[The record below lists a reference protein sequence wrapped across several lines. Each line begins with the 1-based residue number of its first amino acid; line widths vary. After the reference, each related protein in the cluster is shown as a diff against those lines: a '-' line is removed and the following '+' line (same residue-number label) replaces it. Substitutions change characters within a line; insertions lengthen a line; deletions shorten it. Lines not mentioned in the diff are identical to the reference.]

1 MDPSDPS
8 FQASQVGMMGALRT
22 GNPIVDMMLAML
34 VPIVIKMAFERTSKE
49 SLLEGVWAVCF
60 FWSPYYTRDIEHK
73 TVQVS
78 WGGTFS
84 TDKDLRNN
92 VLIKAIQLF
101 LDQERKL
108 EYRHSSVLL
117 QSTKTNDS
125 PWPWDRGE
133 DDEEN
138 TAAGKLKSFRVSK
151 KPPKHR
157 WSPVTEPGA
166 ACKVELRLV
175 EHESDKGEKAE
186 KTTIVNTYQFRSRHK
201 DAIDDFIQQCYTW
214 YIEQLKKMEDSSR
227 YLYEMQ
233 VHPGGASKDGEEA
246 ASRIFKRYKLSES
259 KTFDSLFF
267 DEKEKLLAQVKHF
280 TNKTG
285 KYAVSGYPH
294 KLGLLL
300 HGPPGTGKTSL
311 IKALA
316 QHTGRSIVNVPLAR
330 ISTNQELMDIM
341 FDQSYMVMGDD
352 VPIKLGFKDV
362 IFVMEDVDASA
373 KIVQRRDGKTG
384 SAAAQSDQ
392 PRGMPS
398 AEEHA
403 KLVGAPSSV
412 TPWGLILGY
421 DGDDEGVRAL
431 ADELMSKSERLKRA
445 AVASDRLRELA
456 AGLRAPG
463 APAPSSE
470 RERDELERKSPLE
483 RAAAAADKVKAA
495 MSERCERKEA
505 ADRYVKAFSSG
516 LRRALKAGALVDS
529 ALEDELLGLTPP
541 EAPAGGRTER
551 GGGVMGYD
559 GGDLPRAASD
569 DDDEQESDIQMM
581 MASMLSLTASS
592 GGGGGAAGGGS
603 IGAGGYGG
611 LMGPGSMYGSAYAL
625 KRDKLNLSGLLNV
638 LDGVVDTPERIVV
651 MTTNHPEILDP
662 ALIRPGRIDQKLL
675 LGFMKWPN
683 VVDMIEHYFQLKS
696 HDGGEGLSEALVA
709 RVRDVIL
716 GIDAKGVPGGRG
728 LQLTP
733 AQVEQLSAEHESV
746 EGMIAALEAMAPRAT
761 NETSETTTKTTN
773 ATDGHGAA
781 SPAEAPPPLGVVRQG
796 SKQKVVHEVVFGG

>member
-1 MDPSDPS
+1 MDPQDPS

-34 VPIVIKMAFERTSKE
+34 VPIVIRTMFQHANSETLKDGAL
-49 SLLEGVWAVCF
+49 SVLF

-78 WGGTFS
+78 WGGTFN

-92 VLIKAIQLF
+92 VLIKAIQLY

-108 EYRHSSVLL
+108 EYRYASVLL

-133 DDEEN
+133 DEEEN
-138 TAAGKLKSFRVSK
+138 TPAGKLKSFKVSK

-166 ACKVELRLV
+166 AKLVEVRVV

-186 KTTIVNTYQFRSRHK
+186 KTTITSTFQFRSRHK
-201 DAIDDFIQQCYTW
+201 HAIDEFIDECYRW
-214 YIEQLKKMEDSSR
+214 YILQLKKMEDNSR

-233 VHPGGASKDGEEA
+233 VSPVTGKDSEEA
-246 ASRIFKRYKLSES
+246 ASRVFKRYKLSDY

-267 DEKEKLLAQVKHF
+267 DEKEKLLAQVRHF
-280 TNKTG
+280 TGKTG
-285 KYAVSGYPH
+285 KYAVQGYPH

-362 IFVMEDVDASA
+362 IFVMEDVDAAA
-373 KIVQRRDGKTG
+373 KIVQRRDGKVG
-384 SAAAQSDQ
+384 AIARVERHDALLPNQQAQ
-392 PRGMPS
+392 
-398 AEEHA
+398 
-403 KLVGAPSSV
+403 LVGSV
-412 TPWGLILGY
+412 GTTPWDLLLAY
-421 DGDDEGVRAL
+421 DGDDEGVKQL
-431 ADELMSKSERLKRA
+431 VDDLMSKSERLKAA
-445 AVASDRLRELA
+445 AVASASLVA
-456 AGLRAPG
+456 AASGLRVPKAPG
-463 APAPSSE
+463 PSTE
-470 RERDELERKSPLE
+470 KERDDMEKKTPTE
-483 RAAAAADKVKAA
+483 RATVLANKVKDA
-495 MSERCERKEA
+495 MSEQCERKEA
-505 ADRYVKAFSSG
+505 ADRFAKAFSSG
-516 LRRALKAGALVDS
+516 LRKALKAGAVVDA
-529 ALEDELLGLTPP
+529 ALEDELLGVTPP
-541 EAPAGGRTER
+541 EQM
-551 GGGVMGYD
+551 GVQPEKIGSLGYD
-559 GGDLPRAASD
+559 GGALPDGAAGG
-569 DDDEQESDIQMM
+569 DEEQDSSMDMQMM
-581 MASMLSLTASS
+581 MASMLSMTTSGGAGAGAGS
-592 GGGGGAAGGGS
+592 GGGGGS
-603 IGAGGYGG
+603 GG

-675 LGFMKWPN
+675 LGYMKWPN
-683 VVDMIEHYFQLKS
+683 VVDMINHYFQLKE
-696 HDGGEGLSEALVA
+696 DGKEGLSAELVA
-709 RVRDVIL
+709 RVRAAIL
-716 GIDAKGVPGGRG
+716 GDGGKSIPA
-728 LQLTP
+728 LDLTP
-733 AQVEQLSAEHESV
+733 AQVEQLSAEHDSV
-746 EGMIAALEAMAPRAT
+746 LDMIEALETKAPRVA
-761 NETSETTTKTTN
+761 NELSKERSVSTIGDLPTP
-773 ATDGHGAA
+773 GPG
-781 SPAEAPPPLGVVRQG
+781 SPPTLMPKRQS
-796 SKQKVVHEVVFGG
+796 SKQKVVFE